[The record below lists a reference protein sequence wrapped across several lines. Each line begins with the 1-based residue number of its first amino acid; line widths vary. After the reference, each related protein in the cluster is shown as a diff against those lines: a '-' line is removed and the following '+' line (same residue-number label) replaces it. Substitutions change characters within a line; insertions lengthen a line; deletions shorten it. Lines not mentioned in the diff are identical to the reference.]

1 MHFSNW
7 FGRAAR
13 QWIGLA
19 ISLIAGTGISSCA
32 TIGGHDAA
40 KRLEQTASLIDE
52 VKSFGKS
59 LGIEPTQALS
69 KTVRD
74 GPPLAMLWI
83 WMQREGTLAL
93 SGPLDIRMAIG
104 YGAEKERLR
113 IEQVYRVDGYSVYY
127 RQGNEFSDSRSLATA
142 GFAEE
147 PILRRVKVILHED
160 LHGDINFA
168 LPWEIEEGIA
178 TPLGSLAGIEY
189 FRWRGDEDNLRNAAS
204 SFDQERQASRELT
217 LLAAQA
223 KDIFA
228 QEPVEIAKEKIV
240 ALLHNYPT
248 YQRQFDRQVRGQHV
262 LTVVE
267 AKLSHDLAYYRY
279 YDSIAALA
287 ERAPN
292 LKTLIADLK
301 QIPAN
306 PTVAIVDEFL
316 RNLET
321 KYGAESTRGNA
332 P

>member
-1 MHFSNW
+1 MDFSNW

-189 FRWRGDEDNLRNAAS
+189 FRWKGDEDNLRNAAS

-262 LTVVE
+262 STVVE

-321 KYGAESTRGNA
+321 RYASESIRTGA

>member
-1 MHFSNW
+1 MHFSNR
-7 FGRAAR
+7 FRRSAR
-13 QWIGLA
+13 QWMGLA
-19 ISLIAGTGISSCA
+19 ISVIAGLEMSSCA
-32 TIGGHDAA
+32 TIATQDAA
-40 KRLEQTASLIDE
+40 KRLAQTAGLIDE
-52 VKSFGKS
+52 VKSFGRT

-74 GPPLAMLWI
+74 GPPLGMLWV

-93 SGPLDIRMAIG
+93 SAPMDIRMAIG
-104 YGAEKERLR
+104 YAAEKERLK

-142 GFAEE
+142 SFAEE

-178 TPLGSLAGIEY
+178 TPLGSLAAVEY
-189 FRWRGDEDNLRNAAS
+189 FRWKGDESNLQNARAS
-204 SFDQERQASRELT
+204 VDQERQASKELT

-223 KDIFA
+223 QNIFA
-228 QEPVEIAKEKIV
+228 QEPVEIAKENIL
-240 ALLHNYPT
+240 ALLDNYPA
-248 YQRQFDRQVRGQHV
+248 YQKQFERQVRGQHV
-262 LTVVE
+262 PTVLE

-287 ERAPN
+287 ELAPN
-292 LKTLIADLK
+292 LKTLIGDLK

-306 PTVAIVDEFL
+306 ATIPIVDEFL
-316 RNLET
+316 RNLEN
-321 KYGAESTRGNA
+321 KYGAGNNGRSA

>member
-1 MHFSNW
+1 MDFSNW

-262 LTVVE
+262 STVVE

>member
-1 MHFSNW
+1 MDFSNW

-32 TIGGHDAA
+32 TIRGYDAA
-40 KRLEQTASLIDE
+40 KRLEQTATLIDE

-142 GFAEE
+142 VFAEE

-168 LPWEIEEGIA
+168 LPWEIEEGLA

-189 FRWRGDEDNLRNAAS
+189 FRWKGDEDNLRDAAS

-223 KDIFA
+223 QDIFA

-240 ALLHNYPT
+240 ALLHNYPA

-262 LTVVE
+262 STVVE

-279 YDSIAALA
+279 FDSIAALA

>member
-1 MHFSNW
+1 MDFSNW

-262 LTVVE
+262 STVVE

-321 KYGAESTRGNA
+321 RYASESIRTGA

>member
-1 MHFSNW
+1 MDFSNW

-52 VKSFGKS
+52 VKPFGKS

-189 FRWRGDEDNLRNAAS
+189 FRWKGDEDNLRNAAS

-223 KDIFA
+223 LDILA

-240 ALLHNYPT
+240 ALLHNYPA